1 MTKLVTGAAG
11 FIGSNFVDYLTTKTD
26 EKIIVVDNITYAGD
40 KENIK
45 KSPQIE
51 FVWCDI
57 SNLDHLEYV
66 FSQTR
71 PNHVYHFA
79 AETHVDN
86 SINNLDPFVTTN
98 IIGTINLLKM
108 SLKYGVNK
116 FHHISTDEVFGA
128 LGESDTSFAEN
139 TPYNPRNPYSA
150 SKASSDFFVRAFHET
165 YDLPTVIT
173 NCSNNYGPKQNAEKL
188 IPKIIC
194 NAFDERDIPIYGD
207 GKNIRDWIYVL
218 DHCEAVYEVSE
229 RGTVGERYNIG
240 GECEITNLDLTKKIL
255 DIMNISHDIIK
266 FVPDRPGHDF
276 RYSMSNKKI
285 KEELG
290 WTPKYSIDDGLIKT
304 IEYYEN
310 QREKIRRS
318 FGAGIREIF
327 GRQGIFY

>member
-1 MTKLVTGAAG
+1 M
-11 FIGSNFVDYLTTKTD
+11 
-26 EKIIVVDNITYAGD
+26 
-40 KENIK
+40 
-45 KSPQIE
+45 
-51 FVWCDI
+51 
-57 SNLDHLEYV
+57 

-128 LGESDTSFAEN
+128 LGESDTSFTEN
-139 TPYNPRNPYSA
+139 THTILEIHILHQS
-150 SKASSDFFVRAFHET
+150 SSDFFVRAFHET

-194 NAFDERDIPIYGD
+194 NAFDERDIPIYGA

-218 DHCEAVYEVSE
+218 DHCEQSMKYLKE
-229 RGTVGERYNIG
+229 GLLG
-240 GECEITNLDLTKKIL
+240 KI
-255 DIMNISHDIIK
+255 
-266 FVPDRPGHDF
+266 
-276 RYSMSNKKI
+276 
-285 KEELG
+285 
-290 WTPKYSIDDGLIKT
+290 
-304 IEYYEN
+304 
-310 QREKIRRS
+310 
-318 FGAGIREIF
+318 
-327 GRQGIFY
+327 

>member
-11 FIGSNFVDYLTTKTD
+11 FIGSNFVDHLTTKTD

-128 LGESDTSFAEN
+128 LGESDTSFTEN

-165 YDLPTVIT
+165 YDLPTLIT

-194 NAFDERDIPIYGD
+194 NAFDEHDIPIYGD

-240 GECEITNLDLTKKIL
+240 AECEITNLDLTKKIL

-290 WTPKYSIDDGLIKT
+290 WTPKYSIDDGLTKT

-310 QREKIRRS
+310 QREEIRRS